1 MTLENL
7 ASQGNHSVQS
17 SMAAGITPRI
27 REIRKEAIK
36 ESFSD
41 FTDIAHRMEKIAN
54 VHGIEFINDS
64 RATNVN
70 STWFALESMTRPVI
84 WIAGG
89 VDNGHDYSILTGPIL
104 NCVKASIF
112 LGNANGSLER
122 IIRNSQVPCL
132 KAQSMEEAVE
142 LAYLAGSKGDVV
154 LFSPAGASFDL
165 FLDYE
170 DRGNAFKRSVK
181 NL

>member
-7 ASQGNHSVQS
+7 ASQGNHAIQV
-17 SMAAGITPRI
+17 SMAAGIGPRI
-27 REIRKEAIK
+27 REIRKDSIK
-36 ESFSD
+36 ESFAD
-41 FTDIAHRMEKIAN
+41 FQDLEHRLEKVAN

-70 STWFALESMTRPVI
+70 STWFALETMSKPVI

-89 VDNGHDYSILTGPIL
+89 IDTGNDFTILQGLIRK
-104 NCVKASIF
+104 CVKAVIC
-112 LGNANGSLER
+112 LGQDNDLLISA
-122 IIRNSQVPCL
+122 IRETNVPYL
-132 KAQSMEEAVE
+132 TTQSMAEAVE
-142 LAYLAGSKGDVV
+142 LAYLAGTKGDVV
-154 LFSPAGASFDL
+154 LLSPACASFDL

-170 DRGNAFKRSVK
+170 DRGNAFKKEVR

>member
-7 ASQGNHSVQS
+7 ATQGYHSVQC

-27 REIRKEAIK
+27 REIRKEVIK
-36 ESFSD
+36 ESFAD
-41 FTDIAHRMEKIAN
+41 FVDIAHRMEKIAN

-64 RATNVN
+64 KATNVN
-70 STWFALESMTRPVI
+70 STWFALESMTKPVI

-89 VDNGHDYSILTGPIL
+89 ADTGNDYSILSVL
-104 NCVKASIF
+104 MRKCVKAVIF
-112 LGNANGSLER
+112 LGDSNLSLDR
-122 IIRNSQVPCL
+122 VIRQSQVPCL
-132 KAQSMEEAVE
+132 NAFSMEEAVE
-142 LAYLAGSKGDVV
+142 LAYLAGIKGDVV
-154 LFSPAGASFDL
+154 LLSPAGASFDL

-170 DRGNAFKRSVK
+170 DRGNAFKKAVK

>member
-7 ASQGNHSVQS
+7 AAQGYQSVQC
-17 SMAAGITPRI
+17 SMAAGITPKI
-27 REIRKEAIK
+27 REIRKEVIK
-36 ESFSD
+36 ESFAD
-41 FTDIAHRMEKIAN
+41 FVDIDHRMEKVGN

-64 RATNVN
+64 KATNAN

-89 VDNGHDYSILTGPIL
+89 VDTGNDYNILSNSIRR
-104 NCVKASIF
+104 CVKAVIF
-112 LGNANGSLER
+112 LGNGNISLESVISLTR
-122 IIRNSQVPCL
+122 VPCL
-132 KAQSMEEAVE
+132 KTHSLEEAVE
-142 LAYLAGSKGDVV
+142 LAYLAGSKGDTV

-165 FLDYE
+165 FADYE
-170 DRGNAFKRSVK
+170 DRGNSYKRFVK